1 MKFFIDNNLPPA
13 FAKGLDGFSRGANFP
28 TESVV
33 HLQDLFP
40 ANAKDHEWIPS
51 LPKDENWII
60 ISQDGFRK
68 NDLEREAIRRSGHFV
83 IVLSKQWSHH
93 SYWDKA
99 QNFVKWWPA
108 ILDFVRKTHGSGA
121 VRIPW
126 RFSGKFEQIKI

>member
-13 FAKGLDGFSRGANFP
+13 FARGLDGFSHGVGLP
-28 TESVV
+28 EKSVV
-33 HLQDLFP
+33 HLKDLFP
-40 ANAKDHEWIPS
+40 QNTKDQDWIQSLAKEDSWV
-51 LPKDENWII
+51 I

-68 NDLEREAIRRSGHFV
+68 NDLEREAIRRSGLFV
-83 IVLSKQWSHH
+83 IVLSKQWSHQT
-93 SYWDKA
+93 YWNKA

-108 ILDFVRKTHGSGA
+108 ILDFVEKTHGGGA